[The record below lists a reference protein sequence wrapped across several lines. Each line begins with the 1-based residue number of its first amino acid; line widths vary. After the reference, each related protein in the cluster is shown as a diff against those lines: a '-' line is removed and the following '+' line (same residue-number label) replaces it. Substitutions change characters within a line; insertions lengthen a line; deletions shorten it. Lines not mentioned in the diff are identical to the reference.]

1 MVRVRVREDRQI
13 QMTHPVLSKI
23 GEDILAASVRSRGG
37 STPIDQRMPSTRAD
51 HDRIAVTDGE
61 EGNPHPRDG
70 RAPRS
75 KYPEKRE
82 RCGQTE
88 PAPPALADR
97 QDE

>member
-51 HDRIAVTDGE
+51 HDRIAVADGE
-61 EGNPHPRDG
+61 EGNPHARDG

-75 KYPEKRE
+75 EHPE
-82 RCGQTE
+82 
-88 PAPPALADR
+88 
-97 QDE
+97 